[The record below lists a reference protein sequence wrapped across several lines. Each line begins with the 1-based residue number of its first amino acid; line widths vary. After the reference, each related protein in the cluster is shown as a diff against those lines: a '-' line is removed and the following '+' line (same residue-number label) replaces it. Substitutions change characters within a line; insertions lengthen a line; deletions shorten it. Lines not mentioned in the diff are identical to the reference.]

1 MKHDSIATKSN
12 IPHRGG
18 STVAKKKQRSH
29 HQSKNLKFV
38 SSTCSKAAES
48 VFSKLDPN
56 KPEHVRRLQTR
67 RRMISYGKV
76 RRTHRNN
83 FRH

>member
-1 MKHDSIATKSN
+1 MKHASIATKSI

-18 STVAKKKQRSH
+18 STVAKKKQGSH
-29 HQSKNLKFV
+29 HQKHRDGESKNLKFV
-38 SSTCSKAAES
+38 SSTCSKVAEA
-48 VFSKLDPN
+48 VFSKLDPD

-76 RRTHRNN
+76 RRTH
-83 FRH
+83 